1 MTIKTVKALAVVLM
15 MLPALSWAA
24 SFDCAVY
31 DKTINAG
38 QGSDARQADDSVDAE
53 SVDDAQATVRKDPR
67 WKDADRY
74 IINCRASEE

>member
-24 SFDCAVY
+24 LFDCAVY

-38 QGSDARQADDSVDAE
+38 QGAEARQADESVEAGSVDH
-53 SVDDAQATVRKDPR
+53 AQATLRKDQR
-67 WKDADRY
+67 WNDADRY
-74 IINCRASEE
+74 IIKCRPSGE